1 MDCPRCTVE
10 LAAITR
16 DESSIHRCSECGGLW
31 VDGGDLSK
39 ILLHANLPALTAIGG
54 SINVDELTGTCP
66 ACSVDLVVVEGG
78 EKLAL
83 HYDTCESCGGLWVE
97 GEDVEDVPETITYDE
112 AAKELAGFFK
122 DFAKKK

>member
-16 DESSIHRCSECGGLW
+16 DESSIYRCSECGGLW

-83 HYDTCESCGGLWVE
+83 HYDTCESCGGLWVD
-97 GEDVEDVPETITYDE
+97 GEDVDEVPETISYAE